1 MRSQN
6 QTVLDNLQRFVN
18 TILFIK
24 KKDLF
29 QFQEI
34 KFYPSEIHLLLFMKT
49 QGNTNA
55 TSIAKGLG
63 VTKGAVS
70 QTLSRL
76 EKKGVLLK
84 TKDPYN
90 KNELTLDL
98 TPFGTEAF
106 KHYQTMAASFDQ
118 KHIDYLETFSDEE
131 KLVIQ
136 RFLTEVDSVFKELG

>member
-49 QGNTNA
+49 QSNTNA

-131 KLVIQ
+131 KLVIK